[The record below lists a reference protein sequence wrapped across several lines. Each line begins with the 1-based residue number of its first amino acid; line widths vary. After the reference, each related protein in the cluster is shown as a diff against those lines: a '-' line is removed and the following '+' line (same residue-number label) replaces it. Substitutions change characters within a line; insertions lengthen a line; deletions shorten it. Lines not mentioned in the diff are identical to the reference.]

1 LTSLPSPVN
10 NRPANDQVGLNR
22 RGITYMQDYEPELD
36 QQSEDCFEEKSITA
50 EEFSILN
57 ELFDRGDVQADIE
70 GSSLTFRA
78 RIEGEG
84 QRRFARIRLLPF
96 AHQLAHRVLQT
107 GGESEML
114 TLIGLLDR
122 MKGILTEY
130 LETDDLSAT
139 VEVVDDDQFTEELE
153 EYQSNQD

>member
-1 LTSLPSPVN
+1 MP
-10 NRPANDQVGLNR
+10 D
-22 RGITYMQDYEPELD
+22 IDPEMSD
-36 QQSEDCFEEKSITA
+36 ISEDEGCFEDKSITA

-57 ELFDRGDVQADIE
+57 ELFDRGDVEADIE
-70 GSSLTFRA
+70 GDSLTLRA

-96 AHQLAHRVLQT
+96 AHQLAHRVLET
-107 GGESEML
+107 GGEHEML

-130 LETDDLSAT
+130 LETDDLSST
-139 VEVVDDDQFTEELE
+139 VEVVEEGQFLEELE
-153 EYQSNQD
+153 EYRSA